1 MSGEV
6 EIGGVFIPIPLV
18 TGVAAFIASLVLRR
32 LLRAAHAYTYI
43 WHAGLFD
50 VSMFVV
56 LWAATDFFVGR
67 MHGLGVYG

>member
-1 MSGEV
+1 VTGEV
-6 EIGGVFIPIPLV
+6 EIGGVFLPIPLV
-18 TGVAAFIASLVLRR
+18 TGIAAFFASLILRR
-32 LLRAAHAYTYI
+32 LMRAAHAYSYI

-67 MHGLGVYG
+67 MHGLGAYG

>member
-1 MSGEV
+1 VSGEV

-18 TGVAAFIASLVLRR
+18 TGVAAFIASLILRR
-32 LLRAAHAYTYI
+32 LLRAGHAYTYI